1 MCDEAVLRKIF
12 KEVDKDG
19 SGSLDIKE
27 VTDVVRAYYK
37 AVEEPADDKKC
48 SETAA
53 TIMKQVDTSGDGS
66 ISIDEFIRVFK

>member
-1 MCDEAVLRKIF
+1 
-12 KEVDKDG
+12 
-19 SGSLDIKE
+19 

-53 TIMKQVDTSGDGS
+53 TIMKQVDTSGDGA